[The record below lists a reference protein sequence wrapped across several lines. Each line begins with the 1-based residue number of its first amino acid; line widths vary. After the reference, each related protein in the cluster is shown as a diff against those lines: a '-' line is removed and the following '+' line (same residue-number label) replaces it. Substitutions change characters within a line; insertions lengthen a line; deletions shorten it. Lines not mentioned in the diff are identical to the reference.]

1 MVGTLTT
8 LAFDKCIRGVYTRG
22 FKKMTRTKT
31 LPNHREGIRE
41 VMLDSEG
48 KVLPVIS
55 ATRISYTPDRVTTY
69 QRPEINGFV
78 VRCLNDKGIPK
89 ITLNR
94 YMPHLDLI
102 TPVVGDID
110 LTHKILSKIDPQL
123 IAWLKDVVTGI
134 QPNLLPAGF
143 GWDGIMTATEYGK
156 HERIRELFIA
166 PNDWTEKESDW
177 FNKLVVEA
185 VRTSA
190 IYLKLDWNDSFK
202 IVNDTISIQR
212 FLDQTKVYVVTFDK
226 DGNRALHL
234 VRRPICVG
242 LKAAKI
248 PEVFT
253 VPKGTVRAILLRT
266 NVMYDNNETYGVSID
281 LYKR

>member
-1 MVGTLTT
+1 
-8 LAFDKCIRGVYTRG
+8 
-22 FKKMTRTKT
+22 MTRTKT
-31 LPNHREGIRE
+31 LPNHREGVRE
-41 VMLDSEG
+41 VMLDREG

-55 ATRISYTPDRVTTY
+55 ATRVSYTPDRVTTY
-69 QRPEINGFV
+69 QRPEVDGFV
-78 VRCLNDKGIPK
+78 VRCVNDKGVPK

-94 YMPHLDLI
+94 YVPHLDSI
-102 TPVVGDID
+102 TPVTEDID
-110 LTHKILSKIDPQL
+110 LTYNIISKLDPDL
-123 IAWLKDVVTGI
+123 LTWLKDVVTGKLS
-134 QPNLLPAGF
+134 NLLPAGF

-166 PNDWTEKESDW
+166 PNDWTEKESIW
-177 FNKLVVEA
+177 FNKLATEA

-202 IVNDTISIQR
+202 IVKDTISIQR

-242 LKAAKI
+242 EKAAKI

-266 NVMYDNNETYGVSID
+266 NVMVDDNETYGVSID